1 MQYQTLPLTLT
12 QETLTDC
19 ERRHHLKNVLRA
31 GDTQLSPEV
40 QGLKSD
46 KRGNISDGGNDMGNE
61 GGVERGR
68 SRMAILETWV
78 GTIKF
83 SKRITEG
90 TVYLYCFYFL
100 VITMIMIVI
109 TILK

>member
-1 MQYQTLPLTLT
+1 M
-12 QETLTDC
+12 
-19 ERRHHLKNVLRA
+19 
-31 GDTQLSPEV
+31 GD
-40 QGLKSD
+40 
-46 KRGNISDGGNDMGNE
+46 E
-61 GGVERGR
+61 GRVERGR

-90 TVYLYCFYFL
+90 TIYLYYFYFI
-100 VITMIMIVI
+100 VITIMIMVVI

>member
-1 MQYQTLPLTLT
+1 
-12 QETLTDC
+12 
-19 ERRHHLKNVLRA
+19 
-31 GDTQLSPEV
+31 
-40 QGLKSD
+40 
-46 KRGNISDGGNDMGNE
+46 MGNE